1 MKNQIIIITQ
11 ARIGSS
17 RFPEKVLKKL
27 GRSTLLGTHLQ
38 RLKRSKKAHKIII
51 AAANELRS
59 KEIENIAKQE
69 EVDFIV
75 GSTEDLLDRYYQI
88 AKIYKPDLIIRVT
101 SDCPLVD
108 PLLIDKIIEMAEVN
122 NLDYAS
128 NTLIESFPDGQ
139 DIEIFS
145 FETLQ
150 TAWNEATLY
159 SEREHVTPFIK
170 KNCDFNQGSLFKAMN
185 YVSDKNYNKVRM
197 TVDEPVDLEAISI
210 IIKKLGSD
218 KDWLTYTN
226 FILENSKNFKN
237 QEIIRNEGYLKSL
250 KLD

>member
-159 SEREHVTPFIK
+159 SEREHVTPIHK
-170 KNCDFNQGSLFKAMN
+170 
-185 YVSDKNYNKVRM
+185 
-197 TVDEPVDLEAISI
+197 
-210 IIKKLGSD
+210 KKLR
-218 KDWLTYTN
+218 
-226 FILENSKNFKN
+226 F
-237 QEIIRNEGYLKSL
+237 
-250 KLD
+250 

>member
-1 MKNQIIIITQ
+1 VKNQIIIITQ

>member
-128 NTLIESFPDGQ
+128 NTLMESFPDGQ